1 MLTKY
6 SMYDILLF
14 NNQGDMSVGIVSRI
28 GIIGGSE
35 NDVLYTVYP
44 NDVVI
49 RSEQVSNYLGN
60 AERLKQMKEDEE
72 WESQR
77 TDNEEK

>member
-1 MLTKY
+1 MMLTKY

-14 NNQGDMSVGIVSRI
+14 NNQGDMSVGIVNRI
-28 GIIGGSE
+28 GIIGDGE
-35 NDVLYTVYP
+35 DNVLYTVYP

-60 AERLKQMKEDEE
+60 AKRLKEMNEDEA
-72 WESQR
+72 WEKQR
-77 TDNEEK
+77 DKNEQ